1 MGEKLDDRELFKR
14 LAKPG
19 EQFDDDWVDALHEKV
34 RDEGVLVGEKQ
45 WNSDDPGAGANS
57 VEVYAFEDLFFVD
70 DNSGIDGAYETFSD
84 AADGC
89 MFLEVNETTV
99 RLWVDL
105 HLNSASEEL
114 E

>member
-45 WNSDDPGAGANS
+45 WNRTLERVPTR
-57 VEVYAFEDLFFVD
+57 LK
-70 DNSGIDGAYETFSD
+70 
-84 AADGC
+84 C
-89 MFLEVNETTV
+89 MRSKISFLSTTTPALMAPTK
-99 RLWVDL
+99 RSPTLQTIAC
-105 HLNSASEEL
+105 S
-114 E
+114 